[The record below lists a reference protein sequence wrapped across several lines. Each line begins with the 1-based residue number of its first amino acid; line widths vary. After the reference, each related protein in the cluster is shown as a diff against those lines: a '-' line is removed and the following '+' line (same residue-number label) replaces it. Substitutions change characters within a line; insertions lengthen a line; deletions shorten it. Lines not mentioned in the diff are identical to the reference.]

1 MIDIDASRTLSRM
14 ERDVRNLM
22 DSFRRIVKALRT
34 SQRAAG
40 HLQLTG
46 AQLFVI
52 KVLAES
58 GRSMSINE
66 LADATETTQSTVSA
80 VTARLIERG
89 LIRSERAADD
99 GRRAEISLTAKGRA
113 LQRKAPGTVAQIRLA
128 EALKTLPRRD
138 AETLQQLLDGIVA
151 KMGIGGEPAGMMF
164 DDEK

>member
-99 GRRAEISLTAKGRA
+99 ARRAEISLTAKGRA

-138 AETLQQLLDGIVA
+138 AETLQRLLDGIVA
-151 KMGIGGEPAGMMF
+151 KMGIGGGPAGMMF